1 MMAHFISP
9 LVAAAFA
16 VVYWAIGMYNVMY
29 PDTQWVKNWRGSN
42 GVFLSIFNISIFHFF
57 RDTLCICRSHLWA
70 AELYLQ
76 RLERKSPFLILMITP
91 HISPETLSRVAKQ
104 KPGAKIPIPI
114 QKLFLW
120 DELIQNRKFS
130 PQKLG
135 KVSKPRSLQNRNLTL
150 YTWCLPLFSP
160 AKISHS

>member
-1 MMAHFISP
+1 MVAHLISP

-16 VVYWAIGMYNVMY
+16 VVYWVIGMYNVMY
-29 PDTQWVKNWRGSN
+29 PDTQWAKNWRGSN
-42 GVFLSIFNISIFHFF
+42 GVFLSIFNISNFHFF
-57 RDTLCICRSHLWA
+57 LDTLCNCRSRLWA
-70 AELYLQ
+70 AELYLYGM
-76 RLERKSPFLILMITP
+76 ERKSPFFDSHDCTAHRSWYP
-91 HISPETLSRVAKQ
+91 QQSRQ

-135 KVSKPRSLQNRNLTL
+135 KVSKPRSLQNQNLTL
-150 YTWCLPLFSP
+150 YTRCLPLFSP